1 MTLFYKDSGWLRGS
15 EFKFVELPLA
25 DAAPSR
31 TGTPPVEAL
40 AGTGVDSGPTEPEPL
55 EELSPNTPF

>member
-1 MTLFYKDSGWLRGS
+1 M
-15 EFKFVELPLA
+15 ELPLA